1 MYSHRKSEL
10 DDFIHEQLK
19 PVVDEVIQEC
29 PRFRIL
35 VIGKVELDITPVPR
49 SNVWADRSFAPGE
62 VENFNTVKNFI
73 LQRANMPNLPD
84 RLHAIWFCLE
94 IPATNNA
101 LLERGDLNFL
111 DLPLRKVPVVVAF
124 TKLDILVRKFEDE
137 LYNGGRYTNDEEFGA
152 LVWSHVEPE
161 IRKTCLVPLRE
172 ATRHFPAPLSSVA
185 VSTQMPSGP
194 SGDSLKELM
203 EVTQRHVDSSVYM
216 IWALAQ
222 RVNVDMK
229 IEASILIGKRKYWRG
244 LASSFFFAGKTLMS
258 CLNLIHRDIIAVWN
272 FCDDDK
278 RQYLQS
284 DEFKAMI
291 VDFVSDLI
299 EPTKHR
305 EHSGT
310 LEGIAAAVTDVLVPD
325 ALPVVKIGVTVGVKF
340 AQWVYDVYSTAPH
353 VIRCLMGY
361 IVDLI
366 IVMQS
371 LFWMMKKRG
380 EEKRKKE
387 KWGKEEREGG
397 HGYGLSI
404 GRELIKEAAAM
415 YRKSGDLAQ
424 VHESITKFV
433 TNTTAFRIGHKDD
446 VLEEIERLIQ
456 KNRFLPPVL
465 QSVVELFLIDSNWE
479 AANSQRSTFN
489 AERWAANL
497 EPTQSSAKHNNAMDY
512 YRPPPK
518 HNTFR
523 TVHTKA
529 AAFQPVTSF

>member
-35 VIGKVELDITPVPR
+35 VIGKTGVGKSSLINAAFDVNLAHVSHDHAGVSSIHQEITSPKNKR
-49 SNVWADRSFAPGE
+49 FILHDSQGFAPGE

-185 VSTQMPSGP
+185 VSTQMPLGP

-278 RQYLQS
+278 YLQS

-325 ALPVVKIGVTVGVKF
+325 TLPVVKIGVTVGVKF

-446 VLEEIERLIQ
+446 VLEAIERLIQ

-465 QSVVELFLIDSNWE
+465 ELVGH
-479 AANSQRSTFN
+479 RSTWQV
-489 AERWAANL
+489 RVRLL
-497 EPTQSSAKHNNAMDY
+497 ENG
-512 YRPPPK
+512 
-518 HNTFR
+518 
-523 TVHTKA
+523 
-529 AAFQPVTSF
+529 